1 MRSLYRLYHQL
12 VLTRPWLMLALFAI
26 VLIIASLKLNQFR
39 LDASAESLVL
49 ENDRSLEQYRQ
60 VNRRFTTS
68 DDFLIVTYTPEG
80 ELFSEEGLARL
91 GELRDELQSLEAVG
105 STNSILNVPLL
116 HSPGL
121 TLDTVDSE
129 IKTLDEHDVAPDTAR
144 QALLNNPL
152 YPNLLIS
159 EDGRTTAIQVN
170 LPTPDRYFELLRK
183 RNELRDKADAGNASE
198 SELAELEQHPSLRA
212 VLITGAGEKSF
223 VAGADIAEMR
233 DKTPEQA
240 RAFAG
245 QALSTIKRLE
255 TLPVPV
261 VALVNGFC
269 LGGGCE
275 LALACDWAVASDNA
289 VFGQPEVLLGVIP
302 GFGGTQRL
310 PRRIGPAMAIDLC
323 TTGRK
328 IDANEALRIGL
339 VNRVMPQA
347 ELEAYADELTKQIGG
362 NGPRSVRAAKQAIHD
377 GMDQDLDSALA
388 LENALFAF
396 CFAGGEQTEGMSA
409 FVEKRKPNF

>member
-1 MRSLYRLYHQL
+1 MSEK
-12 VLTRPWLMLALFAI
+12 
-26 VLIIASLKLNQFR
+26 LI
-39 LDASAESLVL
+39 EV
-49 ENDRSLEQYRQ
+49 
-60 VNRRFTTS
+60 
-68 DDFLIVTYTPEG
+68 
-80 ELFSEEGLARL
+80 
-91 GELRDELQSLEAVG
+91 
-105 STNSILNVPLL
+105 
-116 HSPGL
+116 
-121 TLDTVDSE
+121 VD
-129 IKTLDEHDVAPDTAR
+129 
-144 QALLNNPL
+144 
-152 YPNLLIS
+152 
-159 EDGRTTAIQVN
+159 
-170 LPTPDRYFELLRK
+170 
-183 RNELRDKADAGNASE
+183 DAGVVRLTIARPKALNALNSAV
-198 SELAELEQHPSLRA
+198 LAELEGVLTELEGRDDLRA

-233 DKTPEQA
+233 EKTPEEA
-240 RAFAG
+240 RAFAS
-245 QALSTIKRLE
+245 QALRTIKRLE

-310 PRRIGPAMAIDLC
+310 PRRVGPAMALDLC

-328 IDANEALRIGL
+328 IDAQEALRIGL

-347 ELEAYADELTKQIGG
+347 ELEAYAEELAQQLGG
-362 NGPRSVRAAKQAIHD
+362 NGPQAVRAAKQAVHD

-388 LENALFAF
+388 LETALFAF
-396 CFAGGEQTEGMSA
+396 CFAGEEQSEGMSA